1 VDIVQLLILTRNNDD
16 SRKGFAMIQSIVGAF
31 GNVLSEVFTFV
42 PRLVSFLVIL
52 LIGWLVGIGV
62 EKVLTALLHKLGFER
77 LSRRIGMSDME
88 QRMGIKMD
96 SAQILGKIAFWF
108 IFLIFLVPATNA
120 LNLVTISNILN
131 MLVDYV
137 PNIFV
142 AVLVL
147 FLGTILGFFAGDIIR
162 GTKSAARMGHPE
174 IFGNIVRWAIIGFAC
189 LIALEQLKIAPALIT
204 VLFAAVVG
212 GLALAFGLSF
222 GLGGRDPAQRL
233 LSRGEGR
240 LMSTRPY
247 DPNQIV
253 QQAHSDLA
261 YSEQMG
267 QIPQPSSSEPMSYS
281 SNAPGTQQAVPPEPQ
296 GYDNPKGYEKP
307 KGYNNPPTPPHR
319 PQRPSPRS

>member
-1 VDIVQLLILTRNNDD
+1 
-16 SRKGFAMIQSIVGAF
+16 MIRSIIDAF
-31 GNVLSEVFTFV
+31 GNLLSEVFTFV

-52 LIGWLVGIGV
+52 FIGWLVGIGV
-62 EKVLTALLHKLGFER
+62 EKVLVALLHKLGFER
-77 LSRRIGMSDME
+77 LSRRIGMTEME
-88 QRMGIKMD
+88 HRMGIRMD

-120 LNLVTISNILN
+120 LNLPTISNILN

-147 FLGTILGFFAGDIIR
+147 FLGSVLAVFAGDVVR
-162 GTKSAARMGHPE
+162 GTTSATRMGHPE
-174 IFGNIVRWAIIGFAC
+174 IIGNIVRWAIIGFAC
-189 LIALEQLKIAPALIT
+189 LIALEQLRIAPALIT
-204 VLFAAVVG
+204 VLFAAIVG

-222 GLGGRDPAQRL
+222 GLGGRDSAQRL

-240 LMSTRPY
+240 LVTSRPY

-261 YSEQMG
+261 HSEQIG
-267 QIPQPSSSEPMSYS
+267 YGPQSSTTPPASYS
-281 SNAPGTQQAVPPEPQ
+281 TSGTQQRVPPAQQE
-296 GYDNPKGYEKP
+296 YENPTP
-307 KGYNNPPTPPHR
+307 PPTPPTRPPHR
-319 PQRPSPRS
+319 PSTPRS

>member
-1 VDIVQLLILTRNNDD
+1 VDIVQLLILTQNTLD
-16 SRKGFAMIQSIVGAF
+16 SRKGFAMLQSIFGAF

-77 LSRRIGMSDME
+77 LSRRIGMTEME

-147 FLGTILGFFAGDIIR
+147 FLGTILGFFAGDFIR

-204 VLFAAVVG
+204 VLFAAVMG

-222 GLGGRDPAQRL
+222 GLGGRDSAQRL

-240 LMSTRPY
+240 LLTTRPY
-247 DPNQIV
+247 NPDQIV

-261 YSEQMG
+261 YSEQVG
-267 QIPQPSSSEPMSYS
+267 HIPQSSSSEPMSYS
-281 SNAPGTQQAVPPEPQ
+281 SSPSGTQQAVPPEPQ
-296 GYDNPKGYEKP
+296 GYDNPQGYDKP
-307 KGYNNPPTPPHR
+307 KGSDNPPPRR